1 MRLTQE
7 VKDLIIKEFEDF
19 KAQMYAGKTK
29 EERQKLG
36 QFFTPADIS
45 IQMIERFDCDSL
57 AGKKI
62 LDPACGSGNLLAA
75 CLIAGAD
82 SDKVFGNELDK
93 TMLDTCRKRLNK
105 ICRDHGKPEIPYH
118 HLHRGDAT
126 DPRCL
131 TVFSSAY
138 KWKPKEEQTLAEK
151 LDERNNNFFARF
163 DLNLEDY
170 DKSLGH

>member
-1 MRLTQE
+1 MILTQE
-7 VKDLIIKEFEDF
+7 VKDLITKEFEEF

-45 IQMIERFDCDSL
+45 IKMIERFDCDSL
-57 AGKKI
+57 SGKKI
-62 LDPACGSGNLLAA
+62 MDPTCGSGNLLAA

-93 TMLDTCRKRLNK
+93 TMLATCRRRLNK
-105 ICRDHGKPEIPYH
+105 ICKQFGKPEIPFH
-118 HLHRGDAT
+118 HLHQGDAT
-126 DPRCL
+126 DKRAL

-138 KWKPKEEQTLAEK
+138 KPKEEQTKEEQMNDALDDALA
-151 LDERNNNFFARF
+151 LFFTSF
-163 DLNLEDY
+163 
-170 DKSLGH
+170 

>member
-1 MRLTQE
+1 MRLAEEIKQE
-7 VKDLIIKEFEDF
+7 IRKEFTEF
-19 KAQMYAGKTK
+19 QQQMYAGKTI
-29 EERQKLG
+29 EERKKLD

-45 IQMIERFDCDSL
+45 IKMIENFEVDSL
-57 AGKKI
+57 TGKKI
-62 LDPACGSGNLLAA
+62 LDPTCGSGNLLAA

-93 TMLDTCRKRLNK
+93 TMLNACRRRLNK
-105 ICRDHGKPEIPYH
+105 ICRELGKPEIPYH

-138 KWKPKEEQTLAEK
+138 RWKSKEEQTEVDRIEDA
-151 LDERNNNFFARF
+151 LDASLDLFMKNF
-163 DLNLEDY
+163 
-170 DKSLGH
+170 G

>member
-1 MRLTQE
+1 MILTQE
-7 VKDLIIKEFEDF
+7 VKDLITKEFEEF

-36 QFFTPADIS
+36 QFFTPAAIS
-45 IQMIERFDCDSL
+45 IQMIERFHCDSL

-75 CLIAGAD
+75 CLLAGAD

-93 TMLDTCRKRLNK
+93 TMLDTCRKRLNR
-105 ICRDHGKPEIPYH
+105 ICVQLGKPKIPFH
-118 HLHRGDAT
+118 HLHQGDAT
-126 DPRCL
+126 DKKAL

-138 KWKPKEEQTLAEK
+138 KPKEEQTKAEQLGDAIDDMLA
-151 LDERNNNFFARF
+151 LFMGG
-163 DLNLEDY
+163 DY
-170 DKSLGH
+170 

>member
-1 MRLTQE
+1 MILSEE
-7 VKDLIIKEFEDF
+7 VKQKITEEFEAF
-19 KAQMYAGKTK
+19 QKEMYAGRTI

-36 QFFTPADIS
+36 QFFTPAALS
-45 IQMIERFDCDSL
+45 IQMIERFDCDTL

-62 LDPACGSGNLLAA
+62 LDPTAGSGNLLAA

-105 ICRDHGKPEIPYH
+105 ICKQLGKPGIPYH

-126 DPRCL
+126 DLKCL
-131 TVFSSAY
+131 TIFSSAY
-138 KWKPKEEQTLAEK
+138 NWKPREEQTET
-151 LDERNNNFFARF
+151 
-163 DLNLEDY
+163 DLLEDSI
-170 DKSLGH
+170 DISLDMFMKSFG